1 MRPLTAVAN
10 VIAVLLVAPAATQQ
24 GVLPPEHS
32 VVATQG
38 PLPDEAND
46 EFVTV
51 SKRRGPA
58 PKPFNNEDR
67 PTRSITVSAKRPVVV
82 TGHDPQ
88 GLLARVA

>member
-1 MRPLTAVAN
+1 MRPLTAVAS
-10 VIAVLLVAPAATQQ
+10 VSAVLLVALAATQ

-38 PLPDEAND
+38 PRPDEAND
-46 EFVTV
+46 ELVTV
-51 SKRRGPA
+51 SGRRGPA

-67 PTRSITVSAKRPVVV
+67 PTRSITVSAKRPVLV

>member
-1 MRPLTAVAN
+1 MRPFECCRECV
-10 VIAVLLVAPAATQQ
+10 AVLLVALAATQ
-24 GVLPPEHS
+24 GVLTPEHS

-38 PLPDEAND
+38 PRPDEAND
-46 EFVTV
+46 KFVTV
-51 SKRRGPA
+51 SERRGPA

-67 PTRSITVSAKRPVVV
+67 PTRSITVSAKRPVLV